1 MIHFLKLNFSPHCPV
16 GSDAA
21 FVSIAG
27 IDLGSPTLVD
37 CFNTKVEAREVLKE
51 SAFAEIMWN
60 FFNLEGELVDNELIN
75 SSPNIFQNISLAL
88 PLNQKKC
95 IYAKFISKIVTS

>member
-1 MIHFLKLNFSPHCPV
+1 MIHFLKLNFSPHCPG

-37 CFNTKVEAREVLKE
+37 CFNTKVEAREVLK
-51 SAFAEIMWN
+51 AV
-60 FFNLEGELVDNELIN
+60 LLL
-75 SSPNIFQNISLAL
+75 
-88 PLNQKKC
+88 K
-95 IYAKFISKIVTS
+95 

>member
-1 MIHFLKLNFSPHCPV
+1 MIHFLKLNFSPHCPG

-51 SAFAEIMWN
+51 SAFAEIM
-60 FFNLEGELVDNELIN
+60 
-75 SSPNIFQNISLAL
+75 
-88 PLNQKKC
+88 
-95 IYAKFISKIVTS
+95 